1 MKEQIEKKIYIR
13 HVFTKVDKQ
22 REPWKNKTKVTII
35 AIAIINAFSLVKY
48 IDK

>member
-22 REPWKNKTKVTII
+22 RDPWKNKTKDII
-35 AIAIINAFSLVKY
+35 AIAIIKTLSLVKY

>member
-1 MKEQIEKKIYIR
+1 MKEQIENKIYNR

-22 REPWKNKTKVTII
+22 RDPGKNKTNVTII
-35 AIAIINAFSLVKY
+35 AIAIINAFSLVEY